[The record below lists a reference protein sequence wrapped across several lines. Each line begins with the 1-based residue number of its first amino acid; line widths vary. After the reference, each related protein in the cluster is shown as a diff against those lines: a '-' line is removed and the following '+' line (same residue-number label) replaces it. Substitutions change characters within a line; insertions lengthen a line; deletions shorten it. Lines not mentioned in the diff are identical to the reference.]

1 MDWETGGIEEA
12 EGGFLIDAAL
22 PAIVFGIMLC
32 PRGTAVEV
40 RKWTTGS
47 FFEDAEMLVLAIE
60 AVEGLGA

>member
-1 MDWETGGIEEA
+1 MDWETGGIEA

-47 FFEDAEMLVLAIE
+47 FFEDGEMLVLAIE